1 MIGRPP
7 ARSTSSYTAWTSG
20 SAALDAAIEQTSPFL
35 TFVE

>member
-7 ARSTSSYTAWTSG
+7 ARSTSSYTACTSG
-20 SAALDAAIEQTSPFL
+20 SAAEVAAIEQTSPFF